1 MTETVNSVRTS
12 ADISRA
18 TQVKGW
24 MNEAELFWLA
34 QQALTRLR
42 IVELGCYLGRS
53 TRALGDN
60 TLGKVLAVDDWMGAD
75 AGDYTR
81 PLTPDL
87 SAQMFAEFRAN
98 VEDLVDAGIV
108 VPCRANHD
116 DHGSLDLA
124 PDMVFIDGDHSYM
137 GCRRDILAWWP
148 KVVVGGILCGHDA
161 GYGPVSRAV
170 SDSFQKW
177 EVAEGTNIWFVIKTE
192 EAA

>member
-1 MTETVNSVRTS
+1 MTETANSVRTS

-75 AGDYTR
+75 AGDYAR

-87 SAQMFAEFRAN
+87 SAQMFAEFRSN
-98 VEDLVDAGIV
+98 VADLVDAGIV
-108 VPCRANHD
+108 VPCRASHD

-161 GYGPVSRAV
+161 GYGPVNRAV
-170 SDSFQKW
+170 ADSFQKW
-177 EVAEGTNIWFVIKTE
+177 EVAEGTSIWFVIKTE